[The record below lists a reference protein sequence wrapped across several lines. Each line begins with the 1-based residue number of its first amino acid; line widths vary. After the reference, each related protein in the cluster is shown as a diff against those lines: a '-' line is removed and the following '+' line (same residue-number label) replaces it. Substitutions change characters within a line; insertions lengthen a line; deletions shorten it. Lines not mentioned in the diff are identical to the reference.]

1 MSITA
6 IKHFDE
12 SEGTGYYLVSE
23 DFDRIW
29 YKGETAEE
37 AVAAFCKEHPI
48 TDRTITIIEEV

>member
-12 SEGTGYYLVSE
+12 SEGNGYYLVSE

-29 YKGETAEE
+29 YKGDTAKE
-37 AVAAFCKEHPI
+37 AVAAFCKDKHI
-48 TDRTITIIEEV
+48 TDHIITIIEEV